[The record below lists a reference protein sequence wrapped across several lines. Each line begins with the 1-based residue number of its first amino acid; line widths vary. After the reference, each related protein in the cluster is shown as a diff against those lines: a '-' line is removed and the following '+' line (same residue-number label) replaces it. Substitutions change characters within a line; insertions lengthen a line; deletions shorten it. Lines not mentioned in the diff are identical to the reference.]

1 MSGDIEFE
9 PNLQR
14 TISVDIRYV
23 LFVIDKVMGA
33 QNILDELTIVNV
45 PQDTK
50 LKNAKAEKPEKVKK
64 AKNKRSK
71 KA

>member
-1 MSGDIEFE
+1 M
-9 PNLQR
+9 
-14 TISVDIRYV
+14 DIRYV

-45 PQDTK
+45 PQDAK

-71 KA
+71 ES